1 MNALHTLIEKFS
13 AVATETSSQAEKGH
27 RFEVLIQRYL
37 ETEPIAKERFEHVWL
52 WNDWPYRGHSHDVGI
67 DLVAQERGTG
77 KSYAIQCKC
86 YRKEYKLVLGD
97 VSTFF
102 TQLNRKWKNI
112 SFAGGILI
120 ATAYERDETLCRTM
134 RELEKPCEFIGLS
147 DLETAA
153 VDWAKLAE
161 GKAASLPKYDARPH
175 QREAIDAV
183 LEGFKEADRGKLIMA
198 CGTGKT
204 FTALRLAE
212 EYTQGKGCVLF
223 LAPSIALVS
232 QSLRE
237 WMSQT
242 VYPMHPIAVCSDAQA
257 GRADDLANLSALDLP
272 SPASTNPVTI
282 GENYAKFHDS
292 HLTVIFSTYQ
302 SLDKVHEAQA
312 AGALPTFD
320 LTICDEAHR
329 TTGVSLTDKDSGELD
344 ESLFV
349 KVHDAD
355 YIQSIKRLYM
365 TATPRIYS
373 DAARQQAAD
382 GNAEIASMDD
392 ATKYGKEFFRLSFDR
407 AVNEGLLTDYKVL
420 ILCVDELYAEHLW
433 KQMPATED
441 GQLMLDDVV
450 KMVGCY
456 NGLRKHVMGE
466 TPQEEK
472 PGEYDPSAPDGQT
485 AYEDTLQSDPEP
497 MQRAVSFAEN
507 IKDSQK
513 KVKAWDAML
522 SLIATMEKEQ
532 DILPSQMKHVD
543 GAMDMNK
550 RGEALQWLKDDTHGE
565 CRILSNVRCLSE
577 GVDVPA
583 LDAVMFLSPRRSQV
597 DVVQSVGRVM
607 RRAEGKKYGYI
618 ILPIGIPNGVKPE
631 DVLDSDPKYGV
642 IWDVLQALRAHDNRF
657 NAEINSINLNKGR
670 SQRIKAVG
678 VGFPRPTGENGA
690 EPPTGVGVQLE
701 LPFNWEQRLED
712 WHDAILA
719 RTVKKCGERTYW
731 EQWARDI
738 ADIARRQQEAI
749 EGMLNKGIGAEEFQ
763 AFIDGLKE
771 NTRPD
776 IDRADAIEMLAQ
788 QMICRPVF
796 NALFSQYEFAEKNP
810 VSATMN
816 AMLDIIQE
824 ETPVADREHLQKFYE
839 SVRQRTKGI
848 DNAAGRQTVIKE
860 LYEKFFKH
868 AFPNTAEKLG
878 IVYTPVEVVDFI
890 IHSVHEIL
898 KKEFGQEKGIGS
910 EGVRILDPF
919 TGTGTFIVRA
929 IQSGLIAKEDLP
941 RKYKEELFAA
951 EIVLLAYYTACV
963 NIESAY
969 HGIMGQS
976 EYDPFGGI
984 CLTDTFMMHENSA
997 KDEDLFTQF
1006 EENGERIKRLC
1017 GQDIR
1022 VIVGNPPYSIGQSSS
1037 NDNNQNNDY
1046 PTLDKRIEETYA
1058 EQSDAHTLR
1067 SCYDSYIRAFRWAS
1081 DKIKNKGIVAFVTN
1095 GAYIDKNTLAGFRK
1109 TLTKEFDSI
1118 YCFNLRGFIRGRS
1131 SADARKEGQNI
1142 FDILTGVCITIL
1154 IKNGELAEDSQAI
1167 LNYNDIGD
1175 YLSKKEK
1182 LDIIQSKKNV
1192 YNINWNVLTPD
1203 SHGDWINQRDNK
1215 FEQYTTLGD
1224 RNAKGNQNAN
1234 AIFSM
1239 FSNGIVTSRDA
1250 WCYNFSRNAL
1260 IKNVQRSIEFF
1271 NEQSAAYQH
1280 AEKVQAKD
1288 FVDKDPTKFSWDRQ
1302 QYSDIKQGKIY
1313 SFDTASVRI
1322 GMYRPFC
1329 RQYAYYNRSL
1339 NNCTY
1344 KMPSLF
1350 PTPEKGNYVIS
1361 IHGSGSRKSFT
1372 CLMIKSIVD
1381 LNLME
1386 AGAQC
1391 FPLYWYEKRT
1401 TGQQEL
1407 PLNGETVTGDYIR
1420 HDGITD
1426 YALQQF
1432 RDAYRNST
1440 ITKEDIFF
1448 YVYGLLHSEEYRS
1461 KYENNLRRELP
1472 RIPFCKDFKAFS
1484 EAGRKLAELHLNYEA
1499 IEPWD
1504 VTVIGRGDFSVKKM
1518 RFIQKG
1524 VRHTIHYNDTTTISG
1539 IPEEAYEYIV
1549 NGKSAIEWVM
1559 ERYAVSVDRKSGI
1572 INDPNEWCKEHQNP
1586 RYIIDL
1592 LARVIRVSMETVAI
1606 VKALPPMG
1614 I

>member
-1 MNALHTLIEKFS
+1 MNALHTLIEKFNT
-13 AVATETSSQAEKGH
+13 VATETSSQAEKGH

-86 YRKEYKLVLGD
+86 YHKEHKLVLGD

-349 KVHDAD
+349 KVHDAN

-678 VGFPRPTGENGA
+678 VGFPRPTGENGD
-690 EPPTGVGVQLE
+690 EPPTGGGVQLE
-701 LPFNWEQRLED
+701 LPLNWEQRLED

-763 AFIDGLKE
+763 DFIEGLKE

-776 IDRADAIEMLAQ
+776 ISRADAIEMLSQ

-796 NALFSQYEFAEKNP
+796 NALFPQYEFAEKNP

-839 SVRQRTKGI
+839 SVHTRAKSI

-860 LYEKFFKH
+860 LYEKFFKE
-868 AFPNTAEKLG
+868 AFKKTAKEMG

-898 KKEFGQEKGIGS
+898 KKEFGQVKGIGS

-969 HGIMGQS
+969 HGIMGQA

-1006 EENGERIKRLC
+1006 EENGERVKRLC
-1017 GQDIR
+1017 AQDIR
-1022 VIVGNPPYSIGQSSS
+1022 VIIGNPPYSDEKKKSDDGLRRK
-1037 NDNNQNNDY
+1037 Y
-1046 PTLDKRIEETYA
+1046 PKMDARIAETYA
-1058 EQSDAHTLR
+1058 SQGSSTLMKGLYN
-1067 SCYDSYIRAFRWAS
+1067 SCVYAMRWAS
-1081 DKIKNKGIVAFVTN
+1081 DCIKDNGVLAFVTE
-1095 GAYIDKNTLAGFRK
+1095 GAFIDSKAFVGFRK
-1109 TLTKEFDSI
+1109 TLMKECSTI
-1118 YCFNLRGFIRGRS
+1118 YCLNLRGNQRTSGELSRQ
-1131 SADARKEGQNI
+1131 EGGKI
-1142 FDILTGVCITIL
+1142 FDSGSRAPIAIIILVKKSNHEEEKDATL
-1154 IKNGELAEDSQAI
+1154 
-1167 LNYNDIGD
+1167 YYHDIGD
-1175 YLSKKEK
+1175 YLTRCDKLNILKEK
-1182 LDIIQSKKNV
+1182 RDIS
-1192 YNINWNVLTPD
+1192 NINWEKLTPD
-1203 SHGDWINQRDNK
+1203 GHGDWVNHRVEEFSRFLLMGDEKTKGKQETKAIFYK
-1215 FEQYTTLGD
+1215 YALGVSTN
-1224 RNAKGNQNAN
+1224 RNAW
-1234 AIFSM
+1234 
-1239 FSNGIVTSRDA
+1239 V
-1250 WCYNFSRNAL
+1250 YNFSRKQLGHNIEAMIAQYESDRGQGTETNDPRK
-1260 IKNVQRSIEFF
+1260 IKYTDKLRDYLRHSKTINFEPTCIRLAQFRP
-1271 NEQSAAYQH
+1271 YQKQH
-1280 AEKVQAKD
+1280 LY
-1288 FVDKDPTKFSWDRQ
+1288 
-1302 QYSDIKQGKIY
+1302 YSK
-1313 SFDTASVRI
+1313 
-1322 GMYRPFC
+1322 
-1329 RQYAYYNRSL
+1329 
-1339 NNCTY
+1339 
-1344 KMPSLF
+1344 
-1350 PTPEKGNYVIS
+1350 
-1361 IHGSGSRKSFT
+1361 
-1372 CLMIKSIVD
+1372 D
-1381 LNLME
+1381 LNERPGNFKEFMPTDEHKNILIQISGKSSSKPFSCIVNSGLVDME
-1386 AGAQC
+1386 QVSKGQC
-1391 FPLYWYEKRT
+1391 FPLYWFEKKESN
-1401 TGQQEL
+1401 QQEFDL
-1407 PLNGETVTGDYIR
+1407 DDNVIKDGYIR

-1426 YALQQF
+1426 YALNEF
-1432 RDAYRNST
+1432 ISAYNGIN
-1440 ITKEDIFF
+1440 ITKEDIFY
-1448 YVYGLLHSEEYRS
+1448 YVYGLLHSPEYCS
-1461 KYENNLRRELP
+1461 KYENNLRKEMV

-1484 EAGRKLAELHLNYEA
+1484 DAGRKLADLHLNYESV
-1499 IEPWD
+1499 EPWP
-1504 VTVIGRGDFSVKKM
+1504 VEVNGRGEYSVKKM
-1518 RFIQKG
+1518 RFKQKG
-1524 VRHTIHYNDTTTISG
+1524 IRHTIQYNDTITISG

-1559 ERYAVSVDRKSGI
+1559 EEYAVDVDKHTSKNPMGSDI
-1572 INDPNEWCKEHQNP
+1572 VNDPNEWCKEHQNP